1 MMRKIEA
8 KIERSADGTYSVY
21 CLQEKFSGMGNTAEE
36 AKKDMIEQ
44 MQFFKKT
51 AQEIGFSYPDL
62 LDSEFEVVFKFDP
75 DSLLEYYAGILSL
88 AGLEKV
94 TGIHQ
99 KQLWSYLHRKSKPR
113 KSQIEKIEKGLH
125 ALGSELMSISL

>member
-1 MMRKIEA
+1 MKKIEA

-21 CLQEKFSGMGNTAEE
+21 CLQEKFSGMGNTADE

-51 AQEIGFSYPDL
+51 AQEIGFSYPDF
-62 LDSEFEVVFKFDP
+62 LDNEFEVVFKFDP

>member
-1 MMRKIEA
+1 MKKIEA
-8 KIERSADGTYSVY
+8 IIERSADGTYSVF
-21 CLQEKFSGMGNTAEE
+21 CLNEKFSGMGNTADD
-36 AKKDMIEQ
+36 AKKDMIAQ

-51 AQEIGFSYPDL
+51 AQDIGFAYPEC
-62 LDSEFEVVFKFDP
+62 LDDEFEVVFKFDP
-75 DSLLEYYAGILSL
+75 DSLLAYYSGILSL

-113 KSQIEKIEKGLH
+113 KSQIEKIERGLH
-125 ALGSELMSISL
+125 ALGSELLSISL

>member
-1 MMRKIEA
+1 MMKKIEA

-21 CLQEKFSGMGNTAEE
+21 CLQEKFSGMGDTAEE
-36 AKKDMIEQ
+36 AKKEMIEQ
-44 MQFFKKT
+44 MLFFKKT
-51 AQEIGFSYPDL
+51 AQEIGFSYPDF
-62 LDSEFEVVFKFDP
+62 LDNEFEVVFKFDP

>member
-1 MMRKIEA
+1 MKKIEA

-51 AQEIGFSYPDL
+51 AQEIGFSYPDF
-62 LDSEFEVVFKFDP
+62 LDNEFEVVYKFDP

>member
-1 MMRKIEA
+1 MKKIEA
-8 KIERSADGTYSVY
+8 KIERSADGTFSVY

-51 AQEIGFSYPDL
+51 AQEIGFSYPDF
-62 LDSEFEVVFKFDP
+62 LDKEFEVVFKFDP

>member
-1 MMRKIEA
+1 MKKIEA

-51 AQEIGFSYPDL
+51 AQEIGFSYPDF
-62 LDSEFEVVFKFDP
+62 LDNEFEVVFKFDP

>member
-1 MMRKIEA
+1 MKKIEA

-36 AKKDMIEQ
+36 AKKDMMGQ

-51 AQEIGFSYPDL
+51 AQEIGFSYPDF
-62 LDSEFEVVFKFDP
+62 LDNEFEVVFKFDP